1 MGEARLIAKDG
12 KETRLADLKP
22 IAIKVGWGQL
32 LVNKNW
38 KDAPLKIKDK
48 TFQHGVWAH
57 ADSEICY
64 ALDGKYERFEA
75 WCGLDDMRREARRGS
90 RLSPGSPTGFRR
102 RGARCDFPMQCQWM
116 MQDTTNRAA
125 DWLGAGSSTDIER
138 AILAK
143 AFQQNIPASGSLRC
157 VFDAMVRSNA
167 PSSDARWLATYE
179 LACRCRSLAGVL
191 REIDPGL
198 GDVRRGLEKMAE
210 DLVKSAVPA
219 DDGRWAMLEAKAGK
233 WHGVRAPV
241 QPPNM
246 ATLKASIETL
256 AKLFGGRFSGGADIL
271 KQVAE
276 RTQRWEQ
283 VLSAMKQADES
294 VAPQLAGLDA
304 EFREL
309 RRSLLLGMRGMG
321 EFLASAPADIE
332 RDWASQY
339 QTLEFDIRQ
348 KGSLAGRADQTANVQ
363 ALIADSD
370 RDPADIVLRR
380 TAALLADLQRT
391 SSAAMAG
398 YEPQL
403 AELRRIATEMATT
416 CPDARY
422 VLFVEACKL
431 RRQIAFSNP
440 LLNFDKMLFIKRH
453 RSLYDHMCDQFYGMA
468 QRPGGGLYVLT
479 NPFGGKQELRDVLAS
494 SIVANGRL
502 KGQKIW
508 GGPDK
513 KWNISFDG
521 EGNLHGEVTEGG
533 SFLAPNLSYDGK
545 SIVFAFVECTGDMQH
560 RHHTD
565 PTQGHSAEG
574 RCYHVF
580 KVDVDGFEPSAA
592 HRRHVERFRSVLAT
606 QWAHCVY
613 ERAPRRLSALR
624 AGLPQLQSL
633 RHGRRRQPDQ
643 LPQLP

>member
-1 MGEARLIAKDG
+1 
-12 KETRLADLKP
+12 
-22 IAIKVGWGQL
+22 
-32 LVNKNW
+32 
-38 KDAPLKIKDK
+38 
-48 TFQHGVWAH
+48 
-57 ADSEICY
+57 
-64 ALDGKYERFEA
+64 
-75 WCGLDDMRREARRGS
+75 
-90 RLSPGSPTGFRR
+90 
-102 RGARCDFPMQCQWM
+102 MQCQWM

-157 VFDAMVRSNA
+157 AFDAMVRSNA

-210 DLVKSAVPA
+210 DLVKSAAPA

-309 RRSLLLGMRGMG
+309 RRLLLLGMRGMG

-453 RSLYDHMCDQFYGMA
+453 RALYDHMCDQFYGMA
-468 QRPGGGLYVLT
+468 QRPGGGLYVLD
-479 NPFGGKQELRDVLAS
+479 ESLWR
-494 SIVANGRL
+494 
-502 KGQKIW
+502 
-508 GGPDK
+508 
-513 KWNISFDG
+513 
-521 EGNLHGEVTEGG
+521 E
-533 SFLAPNLSYDGK
+533 
-545 SIVFAFVECTGDMQH
+545 TG
-560 RHHTD
+560 T
-565 PTQGHSAEG
+565 A
-574 RCYHVF
+574 
-580 KVDVDGFEPSAA
+580 
-592 HRRHVERFRSVLAT
+592 RRAREF
-606 QWAHCVY
+606 
-613 ERAPRRLSALR
+613 
-624 AGLPQLQSL
+624 
-633 RHGRRRQPDQ
+633 RRRQRPAQGPED
-643 LPQLP
+643 LRRPG